1 MNKIETLIRE
11 EANKNFPYGK
21 FNLPQY
27 KKDGSKCHGEYV
39 KAEMH
44 HNVCVEIVKF
54 MQSHPS
60 YPFTFTI
67 ACACQKDAHKTKAF
81 EKGYKSFDGEKV
93 EVVMQMLALYYAY
106 NGHAEKKPSDVAW
119 RLIMRYYENVSKD
132 IEDFKSTLA
141 KSKKYGKRCGSRE
154 IKYSELCANLGM
166 VFYDYVKDDGISLEE
181 MQRQNRRSA

>member
-27 KKDGSKCHGEYV
+27 KNENSKCYAEYT
-39 KAEMH
+39 KAETH

-60 YPFTFTI
+60 APITFVI
-67 ACACQKDAHKTKAF
+67 AVACQKDAHKTKAF
-81 EKGYKSFDGEKV
+81 EKGYKKFDGAKV
-93 EVVMQMLALYYAY
+93 ETIMTMLALYYAY
-106 NGHAEKKPSDVAW
+106 NNNQKKPSDVAW
-119 RLIMRYYENVSKD
+119 RLVMRYYETISTN
-132 IEDFKSTLA
+132 IEDFKSALA
-141 KSKKYGKRCGSRE
+141 KSKKYGKRCGSRD

-166 VFYDYVKDDGISLEE
+166 VFYDYIKEDGISLEE
-181 MQRQNRRSA
+181 MENQNRRSA